1 MMPQELIK
9 LSSMRELFCKYL
21 MVRDTCEGA
30 QNIGQVKENN
40 SMHGDQIKWDREE
53 RMRNEWMNEI
63 F

>member
-1 MMPQELIK
+1 MPQELIK

-30 QNIGQVKENN
+30 QNIGWVKENN

-53 RMRNEWMNEI
+53 RMRNE
-63 F
+63 